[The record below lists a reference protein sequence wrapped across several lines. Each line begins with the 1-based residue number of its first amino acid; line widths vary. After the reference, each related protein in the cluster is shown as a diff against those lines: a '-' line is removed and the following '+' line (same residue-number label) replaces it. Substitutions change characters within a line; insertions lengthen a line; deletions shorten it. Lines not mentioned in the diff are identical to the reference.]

1 MKTRQDIL
9 IYAKSLLNYT
19 NYKLGAKYYTHNNN
33 QKKPKYLD
41 CSGFVVWCYKMSG
54 FNVADGT
61 YMQWQTSESVLEK
74 ELKIGDI
81 GIMKENGTGT
91 YNHVGI
97 YAGDGYWIHCNYSR
111 NGVTLEKIN
120 IFKYPRR
127 FKNIVFE
134 DDRIISQNDNN
145 KTENTVNTTNS
156 KKKGDDEMVE
166 KREFIVNGKKM
177 KLDTIFKDS
186 RNYVS
191 LQSLKEANLLNAE
204 YDKVNKAVIITN
216 K

>member
-111 NGVTLEKIN
+111 NGVTLEKTN

-127 FKNIVFE
+127 FKNIKF
-134 DDRIISQNDNN
+134 DDDTQKDSTDKSNTITSDTSKSEVDKEMVKMIQ
-145 KTENTVNTTNS
+145 TVNAINKDGNYYVKLRDLDKLGLLKVDYNQAT
-156 KKKGDDEMVE
+156 
-166 KREFIVNGKKM
+166 KRPIVN
-177 KLDTIFKDS
+177 
-186 RNYVS
+186 
-191 LQSLKEANLLNAE
+191 
-204 YDKVNKAVIITN
+204 KVN
-216 K
+216 

>member
-111 NGVTLEKIN
+111 NGVTLEKTN

-127 FKNIVFE
+127 FKNIKF
-134 DDRIISQNDNN
+134 DDDKQKDSTDKSNTITSDTSKSEVDKEMVKMIQIESNG
-145 KTENTVNTTNS
+145 KVPTVNAINKDSNYYVKLRDLDKLGLLKVDYNQAT
-156 KKKGDDEMVE
+156 
-166 KREFIVNGKKM
+166 KRPIVN
-177 KLDTIFKDS
+177 
-186 RNYVS
+186 
-191 LQSLKEANLLNAE
+191 
-204 YDKVNKAVIITN
+204 KVN
-216 K
+216 

>member
-111 NGVTLEKIN
+111 NGVTLEKTN
-120 IFKYPRR
+120 IFRYPRR
-127 FKNIVFE
+127 FKNIKF
-134 DDRIISQNDNN
+134 DDDTQKDSTDKSNTITSDTSKSEVDKEMVKMIQIESNG
-145 KTENTVNTTNS
+145 KVPTVNAINKDGNYYVKLRDLDKLGLLKVDYNQAT
-156 KKKGDDEMVE
+156 
-166 KREFIVNGKKM
+166 KRPIVN
-177 KLDTIFKDS
+177 
-186 RNYVS
+186 
-191 LQSLKEANLLNAE
+191 
-204 YDKVNKAVIITN
+204 KVN
-216 K
+216 

>member
-111 NGVTLEKIN
+111 NGVTLEKTN

-127 FKNIVFE
+127 FINVVFE
-134 DDRIISQNDNN
+134 EDHIINRE
-145 KTENTVNTTNS
+145 KE
-156 KKKGDDEMVE
+156 KIIKKGDRMPRIIQIESGGKIPTVTSINVDNHEYVKLQDLAKLGLLKVSYDAKNKRPIIE
-166 KREFIVNGKKM
+166 KV
-177 KLDTIFKDS
+177 
-186 RNYVS
+186 
-191 LQSLKEANLLNAE
+191 
-204 YDKVNKAVIITN
+204 
-216 K
+216 

>member
-111 NGVTLEKIN
+111 NGVTLEKTN
-120 IFKYPRR
+120 IFRYPRR
-127 FKNIVFE
+127 FKNIKF
-134 DDRIISQNDNN
+134 DDDTQKDSTDKSNTITSDTSKSEVDKEMVKMIQIESNG
-145 KTENTVNTTNS
+145 KVPTVNAINKDGNYYVKIRDLDKLGLLKVDYNQAT
-156 KKKGDDEMVE
+156 
-166 KREFIVNGKKM
+166 KRPIVN
-177 KLDTIFKDS
+177 
-186 RNYVS
+186 
-191 LQSLKEANLLNAE
+191 
-204 YDKVNKAVIITN
+204 KVN
-216 K
+216 

>member
-61 YMQWQTSESVLEK
+61 YMQWPTSESVLEK
-74 ELKIGDI
+74 ELNIGDI

-111 NGVTLEKIN
+111 NGVTLEKTN

-127 FKNIVFE
+127 FKNIKF
-134 DDRIISQNDNN
+134 DDDTQKDSTDKSNTITSDTSKSEVDKEMVKMIQIESNG
-145 KTENTVNTTNS
+145 KVPTVNAINKDGNYYVKLRDLDKLGLLKVDYNQAT
-156 KKKGDDEMVE
+156 
-166 KREFIVNGKKM
+166 KRPIVN
-177 KLDTIFKDS
+177 
-186 RNYVS
+186 
-191 LQSLKEANLLNAE
+191 
-204 YDKVNKAVIITN
+204 KVN
-216 K
+216 

>member
-41 CSGFVVWCYKMSG
+41 CSGFVVWCYKMSE

-111 NGVTLEKIN
+111 NGVTLEKTN
-120 IFKYPRR
+120 IFRYPRR
-127 FKNIVFE
+127 FKNIKF
-134 DDRIISQNDNN
+134 DDDTQKDSTDKSNTITSDTSKSEVDKEMVKMIQIESNG
-145 KTENTVNTTNS
+145 KVPTVNAINKDGNYYVKLRDLDKLGLLKVDYNQAT
-156 KKKGDDEMVE
+156 
-166 KREFIVNGKKM
+166 KRPIVN
-177 KLDTIFKDS
+177 
-186 RNYVS
+186 
-191 LQSLKEANLLNAE
+191 
-204 YDKVNKAVIITN
+204 KVN
-216 K
+216 

>member
-1 MKTRQDIL
+1 MSKREEIL
-9 IYAKSLLNYT
+9 NNAKSLIGYT

-33 QKKPKYLD
+33 KENPKYLD

-61 YMQWQTSESVLEK
+61 YYQWQNSKPISKE

-81 GIMKENGTGT
+81 GIMNKDGIGA

-97 YAGDGYWIHCNYSR
+97 YAGDGYWIHCNYR
-111 NGVTLEKIN
+111 ANGVTLEKTN

-191 LQSLKEANLLNAE
+191 LQSLKEANLLN
-204 YDKVNKAVIITN
+204 K
-216 K
+216 

>member
-111 NGVTLEKIN
+111 NGVTLEKTN

-127 FKNIVFE
+127 FKNIKF
-134 DDRIISQNDNN
+134 DDDTQKDSTDKSNTITSDTSKSEVDKEMVKMIQIESNG
-145 KTENTVNTTNS
+145 KVPTVNAINKDGNYYVKLRDLDKLGLLKVDYNQAT
-156 KKKGDDEMVE
+156 
-166 KREFIVNGKKM
+166 KRPIVN
-177 KLDTIFKDS
+177 
-186 RNYVS
+186 
-191 LQSLKEANLLNAE
+191 
-204 YDKVNKAVIITN
+204 KVN
-216 K
+216 

>member
-111 NGVTLEKIN
+111 NGVTLEKTN
-120 IFKYPRR
+120 IFRYPRR
-127 FKNIVFE
+127 FKNIKF
-134 DDRIISQNDNN
+134 DDDKQKDSTDKSNTITSDTSKSEVDKEMVKMIQIESNG
-145 KTENTVNTTNS
+145 KVPTVNAINKDGNYYVKLRDLDKLGLLKVDYNQAT
-156 KKKGDDEMVE
+156 
-166 KREFIVNGKKM
+166 KRPIVN
-177 KLDTIFKDS
+177 
-186 RNYVS
+186 
-191 LQSLKEANLLNAE
+191 
-204 YDKVNKAVIITN
+204 KVN
-216 K
+216 

>member
-41 CSGFVVWCYKMSG
+41 CSGFVVWCYKMSE

-111 NGVTLEKIN
+111 NGVTLEKTN

-127 FKNIVFE
+127 FINVVFE
-134 DDRIISQNDNN
+134 EDHIINRE
-145 KTENTVNTTNS
+145 KE
-156 KKKGDDEMVE
+156 KIIKKGDRMPRIIQIESGGKIPTVTSINVDNHEYVKLQDLAKLGLLKVSYDAKNKRPIIE
-166 KREFIVNGKKM
+166 KV
-177 KLDTIFKDS
+177 
-186 RNYVS
+186 
-191 LQSLKEANLLNAE
+191 
-204 YDKVNKAVIITN
+204 
-216 K
+216 

>member
-33 QKKPKYLD
+33 HEKPKYLD

-111 NGVTLEKIN
+111 NGVTLEKTN
-120 IFKYPRR
+120 IFRYPRR
-127 FKNIVFE
+127 FKNIKF
-134 DDRIISQNDNN
+134 DDDTQKDSTDKSNTITSDTSKSEVDKEMVKMIQIESNG
-145 KTENTVNTTNS
+145 KVPTVNAINKDGNYYVKLRDLDKLGLLKVDYNQAT
-156 KKKGDDEMVE
+156 
-166 KREFIVNGKKM
+166 KRPIVN
-177 KLDTIFKDS
+177 
-186 RNYVS
+186 
-191 LQSLKEANLLNAE
+191 
-204 YDKVNKAVIITN
+204 KVN
-216 K
+216 

>member
-111 NGVTLEKIN
+111 NGVTLEKTN

-127 FKNIVFE
+127 FKNIKF
-134 DDRIISQNDNN
+134 DDDKQKDSTDKSNTITSDTSKSEVDKEMVKMIQIESNG
-145 KTENTVNTTNS
+145 KVPTVNAINKDGNYYVKLRDLDKLGLLKVDYNQAT
-156 KKKGDDEMVE
+156 
-166 KREFIVNGKKM
+166 KRPIVN
-177 KLDTIFKDS
+177 
-186 RNYVS
+186 
-191 LQSLKEANLLNAE
+191 
-204 YDKVNKAVIITN
+204 KVN
-216 K
+216 

>member
-19 NYKLGAKYYTHNNN
+19 NYELGAKYYTHNNN

-111 NGVTLEKIN
+111 NGVTLEKTN
-120 IFKYPRR
+120 IFRYPRR
-127 FKNIVFE
+127 FKNIKF
-134 DDRIISQNDNN
+134 DDDKQKDSTDKSNTITSDTSKSEVDKEMVKMIQIESNG
-145 KTENTVNTTNS
+145 KVPTVNAINKDGNYYVKLRDLDKLGLLKVDYNQAT
-156 KKKGDDEMVE
+156 
-166 KREFIVNGKKM
+166 KRPIVN
-177 KLDTIFKDS
+177 
-186 RNYVS
+186 
-191 LQSLKEANLLNAE
+191 
-204 YDKVNKAVIITN
+204 KVN
-216 K
+216 

>member
-1 MKTRQDIL
+1 MSKREEIL
-9 IYAKSLLNYT
+9 NNAKSLIGYT

-33 QKKPKYLD
+33 KEKPKYLD

-111 NGVTLEKIN
+111 NGVTLEKTN

-127 FKNIVFE
+127 FINVVFE
-134 DDRIISQNDNN
+134 EDHIINREKEKIIKKEDKMPRIIEIESDGKIPTVTSINVDNHEYVKLQDLAKLGLLKVSYDVKN
-145 KTENTVNTTNS
+145 KRPII
-156 KKKGDDEMVE
+156 E
-166 KREFIVNGKKM
+166 K
-177 KLDTIFKDS
+177 
-186 RNYVS
+186 
-191 LQSLKEANLLNAE
+191 A
-204 YDKVNKAVIITN
+204 
-216 K
+216 

>member
-1 MKTRQDIL
+1 MSKREEIL
-9 IYAKSLLNYT
+9 NNAKSLIGYT

-33 QKKPKYLD
+33 KEKPKYLD

-111 NGVTLEKIN
+111 NGVTLEKTN

-127 FKNIVFE
+127 FINVVFE
-134 DDRIISQNDNN
+134 EDHIVNREKEKII
-145 KTENTVNTTNS
+145 
-156 KKKGDDEMVE
+156 KKGDKMPRIIEIESGGKIPTVTSINVDNYEYVKLQDLAKLGLLKVSYDVKNKRPIIE
-166 KREFIVNGKKM
+166 K
-177 KLDTIFKDS
+177 
-186 RNYVS
+186 
-191 LQSLKEANLLNAE
+191 A
-204 YDKVNKAVIITN
+204 
-216 K
+216 

>member
-111 NGVTLEKIN
+111 NGVTLEKTN

-127 FKNIVFE
+127 FINVVFE
-134 DDRIISQNDNN
+134 EDHITNREKEKII
-145 KTENTVNTTNS
+145 
-156 KKKGDDEMVE
+156 KKGDKMPRIIEIESDGKIPTVTSINVDNYEYVKLQDLAKLGLLKVSYDVKNKRPIIE
-166 KREFIVNGKKM
+166 K
-177 KLDTIFKDS
+177 
-186 RNYVS
+186 
-191 LQSLKEANLLNAE
+191 A
-204 YDKVNKAVIITN
+204 
-216 K
+216 

>member
-1 MKTRQDIL
+1 
-9 IYAKSLLNYT
+9 
-19 NYKLGAKYYTHNNN
+19 
-33 QKKPKYLD
+33 
-41 CSGFVVWCYKMSG
+41 MSG

-111 NGVTLEKIN
+111 NGVTLEKTN

-127 FKNIVFE
+127 FKNIKF
-134 DDRIISQNDNN
+134 DDDKQKDSTDKSNTITSDTSKSEVDKEMVKMIQIESNG
-145 KTENTVNTTNS
+145 KVPTVNAINKDSNYYVKLRDLDKLGLLKVDYNQAT
-156 KKKGDDEMVE
+156 
-166 KREFIVNGKKM
+166 KRPIVN
-177 KLDTIFKDS
+177 
-186 RNYVS
+186 
-191 LQSLKEANLLNAE
+191 
-204 YDKVNKAVIITN
+204 KVN
-216 K
+216 

>member
-19 NYKLGAKYYTHNNN
+19 NYKLGAKYYTHNNDP
-33 QKKPKYLD
+33 KKPKYLD

-111 NGVTLEKIN
+111 NGVTLEKTN

-127 FKNIVFE
+127 FINVVFE
-134 DDRIISQNDNN
+134 EDHIINRE
-145 KTENTVNTTNS
+145 KE
-156 KKKGDDEMVE
+156 KIIKKGDKMPRIIEIESGGKIPTVTSINVDNYEYVKLQDLAKLGLLKVSYDVKNKRPIIE
-166 KREFIVNGKKM
+166 K
-177 KLDTIFKDS
+177 
-186 RNYVS
+186 
-191 LQSLKEANLLNAE
+191 A
-204 YDKVNKAVIITN
+204 
-216 K
+216 

>member
-111 NGVTLEKIN
+111 NGVTLEKTN

-127 FKNIVFE
+127 FKNIKF
-134 DDRIISQNDNN
+134 DDDTQKDSTDKSNTITSDTSKSEVDKEMVKMIQIESNG
-145 KTENTVNTTNS
+145 KVPTVNAINKDGNYYVKLRDLDKLGLLKVDYNQST
-156 KKKGDDEMVE
+156 
-166 KREFIVNGKKM
+166 KRPIVN
-177 KLDTIFKDS
+177 
-186 RNYVS
+186 
-191 LQSLKEANLLNAE
+191 
-204 YDKVNKAVIITN
+204 KVN
-216 K
+216 